1 MEINVVKLKEYAV
14 DCRVLYVEDEEIIR
28 SQTASCLG
36 RFFPAL
42 DLAENGDEGLKK
54 YRDGHYDIVITDI
67 NMPIM
72 NGIEMIRN
80 IRESDPAQTIL
91 VTSAYNDSEN
101 LMNLINLGIMRFVLK
116 PFDNKQFIIM
126 LYEIVEGLHYK
137 KAHELMQRQ
146 AREAQQMID
155 MVNNG
160 IVLIKEG
167 AVTMANQAFLSMI
180 GFKDFKT
187 MQIEMPEIGVI
198 FQTAEH
204 SVDAQTN
211 SELIDQL
218 KITPEED
225 HKAFI
230 DHEGAL
236 KEYQITYTQIDERED
251 YVLVFTDIT
260 AIKEAMNRD
269 EHTNLPFR
277 KYVLD
282 RIEAACMT
290 ANVVPV
296 MLVSV
301 RNFEN
306 VMQWYGKG
314 DAIVVEKE
322 ASQLLQSV
330 LYSTAPKA
338 FAGYFGQNQ
347 FIVIPERYDPA
358 SIIEKLYETAF
369 THNAHLKDS
378 HTRTDI
384 DFHLSM
390 ETKMLELDGSK
401 SRELQEI
408 DIINSFES
416 MKL

>member
-14 DCRVLYVEDEEIIR
+14 GCRVLYVEDEEIIR
-28 SQTASCLG
+28 TQTASFLG

-54 YRDGHYDIVITDI
+54 YREGSYDIVITDI
-67 NMPIM
+67 NMPVM
-72 NGIEMIRN
+72 NGIEMIQN
-80 IRESDPAQTIL
+80 IRESNAEQIVL

-101 LMNLINLGIMRFVLK
+101 LMSLINLGVMRFVLK

-126 LYEIVEGLHYK
+126 LYQIVEGLHFK
-137 KAHELMQRQ
+137 KAHELIQRQ
-146 AREAQQMID
+146 AQEAQQMID
-155 MVNNG
+155 MVSNG

-167 AVTMANQAFLSMI
+167 IVTIANQAFLEMI
-180 GFKDFKT
+180 GFKDFET
-187 MQIEMPEIGVI
+187 LQIEMPEIGVM

-204 SVDAQTN
+204 SVDAQSNT
-211 SELIDQL
+211 ELIEQL
-218 KITPEED
+218 KITPDED

-230 DHEGAL
+230 DKDGSL
-236 KEYQITYTQIDERED
+236 KEYQITYSQVDARED

-260 AIKEAMNRD
+260 AIKDAMNRD
-269 EHTNLPFR
+269 EHTNLPLR
-277 KYVLD
+277 KLLLD
-282 RIEAACMT
+282 QIEAASMT
-290 ANVVPV
+290 AAVLPV

-306 VMQWYGKG
+306 VMQWYGKA

-330 LYSTAPKA
+330 LYTTAPKA

-347 FIVIPERYDPA
+347 FVVIPERYDPA
-358 SIIEKLYETAF
+358 SITEKLYETAF
-369 THNAHLKDS
+369 THNARLKDS

-384 DFHLSM
+384 DFHLSL
-390 ETKMLELDGSK
+390 EAKILELDGSK
-401 SRELQEI
+401 NRELLEI
-408 DIINSFES
+408 DIINGFES

>member
-14 DCRVLYVEDEEIIR
+14 DCRVLYVEDEEVIR
-28 SQTASCLG
+28 TQTANFLG
-36 RFFPAL
+36 RFFPSL

-54 YRDGHYDIVITDI
+54 YREGRYDIVITDI

-80 IRESDPAQTIL
+80 IRETNPEQIIL
-91 VTSAYNDSEN
+91 VTSAYNDSDN
-101 LMNLINLGIMRFVLK
+101 LMNLINLGVMRFVLK

-126 LYEIVEGLHYK
+126 LYQIVEGIHFR
-137 KAHELMQRQ
+137 KAHELMQQQ
-146 AREAQQMID
+146 AQEAQQMID

-167 AVTMANQAFLSMI
+167 VVTMANHSFLEMI

-187 MQIEMPEIGVI
+187 LQIEMPEIGVI

-211 SELIDQL
+211 SELIEQL

-230 DHEGAL
+230 DHDGTL
-236 KEYQITYTQIDERED
+236 KEYQITYTQIDERND

-260 AIKEAMNRD
+260 AIQEAMNRD

-277 KYVLD
+277 KHLLD
-282 RIEAACMT
+282 RIESASMTTAAL
-290 ANVVPV
+290 PV

-301 RNFEN
+301 RNFNN
-306 VMQWYGKG
+306 VMQWYGKA

-322 ASQLLQSV
+322 TSQLLQSV
-330 LYSTAPKA
+330 LYSCAPKA

-347 FIVIPERYDPA
+347 FVVIPERYDPA
-358 SIIEKLYETAF
+358 PITEKLLETVF
-369 THNAHLKDS
+369 THLARLKDS
-378 HTRTDI
+378 HNRTDL
-384 DFHLSM
+384 DFHLRM
-390 ETKMLELDGSK
+390 ETLMLDLD
-401 SRELQEI
+401 
-408 DIINSFES
+408 
-416 MKL
+416 